1 MICNK
6 ISHSSSNKGAILK
19 FYSCLLI
26 SLIFCL
32 FIQNSSRAE
41 SLKNKEPIIFT
52 ADEVTNDDEN
62 NIIKAHGNVEISFED
77 ILSEPLETI
86 EKISQMTGV
95 NLEVSNPPNRSRAN
109 LPSPFR
115 EHYASRFM
123 TS

>member
-1 MICNK
+1 MIRNK
-6 ISHSSSNKGAILK
+6 ISHSFSNKGAILK

-62 NIIKAHGNVEISFED
+62 NVTDTNSRTIKMNMRIGIRIAVVSAIA
-77 ILSEPLETI
+77 ETLRYLCM
-86 EKISQMTGV
+86 SWHMTDT
-95 NLEVSNPPNRSRAN
+95 NKEWS
-109 LPSPFR
+109 
-115 EHYASRFM
+115 
-123 TS
+123 